1 MFTSLSDTFTLSN
14 GVRIPCV
21 GFGTYKTPDG
31 DVCVTGVLT
40 ALEAG
45 YRHIDTAEFYFNE
58 EGVGKALAETSLPR
72 EDIFVTTKVW
82 NTHQGFDATLRA
94 FDLSMQKLGL
104 DTLDLYLV
112 HWPITK
118 DFKEDYPARF
128 IDTWRALE
136 RLHEEGRV
144 RAIGV
149 CNCLKTHLN
158 VLFDAC
164 KVPPMVNQI
173 EYHFG
178 FTDRDQM
185 EAVAFSQANG
195 IVVEG
200 WAPLC
205 RGNAFGHPVL
215 AAVAQKHGK
224 TEAQVLV
231 RFCLE
236 HGVLPLPKSATPSRI
251 IENADVFSFS
261 LDAEDLAALDAVSSI
276 GRLGPHPDE
285 ARH

>member
-1 MFTSLSDTFTLSN
+1 M
-14 GVRIPCV
+14 
-21 GFGTYKTPDG
+21 
-31 DVCVTGVLT
+31 
-40 ALEAG
+40 
-45 YRHIDTAEFYFNE
+45 
-58 EGVGKALAETSLPR
+58 
-72 EDIFVTTKVW
+72 
-82 NTHQGFDATLRA
+82 
-94 FDLSMQKLGL
+94 
-104 DTLDLYLV
+104 
-112 HWPITK
+112 
-118 DFKEDYPARF
+118 
-128 IDTWRALE
+128 
-136 RLHEEGRV
+136 

>member
-1 MFTSLSDTFTLSN
+1 M
-14 GVRIPCV
+14 
-21 GFGTYKTPDG
+21 
-31 DVCVTGVLT
+31 
-40 ALEAG
+40 
-45 YRHIDTAEFYFNE
+45 
-58 EGVGKALAETSLPR
+58 
-72 EDIFVTTKVW
+72 
-82 NTHQGFDATLRA
+82 
-94 FDLSMQKLGL
+94 
-104 DTLDLYLV
+104 
-112 HWPITK
+112 
-118 DFKEDYPARF
+118 
-128 IDTWRALE
+128 E
-136 RLHEEGRV
+136 RLYEEGRV

-149 CNCLKTHLN
+149 CNCLKTHLTT
-158 VLFDAC
+158 LFGAC

-178 FTDRDQM
+178 FTDADQL
-185 EAVAFSQANG
+185 EAAAFSRTHG
-195 IVVEG
+195 VVVEG

-205 RGNAFGHPVL
+205 RGKAFGDPVL

-261 LDAEDLAALDAVSSI
+261 LDKEDLAALSAVSSVR
-276 GRLGPHPDE
+276 RLGPHPDE

>member
-1 MFTSLSDTFTLSN
+1 MFTSLSDTFALSN
-14 GVRIPCV
+14 GVKIPCV

-136 RLHEEGRV
+136 RLYEEGRV

-205 RGNAFGHPVL
+205 RGNAFGHTVL